1 MATTNTLPTSTF
13 SEWVSRGMGD
23 LHGAEPTEA
32 PKKRG
37 RGRPKGSPNKTK
49 ATPTEEVLVEKR
61 PRGRPKG
68 SKNKNKTKATPIEEV
83 LVEKRPRGRPKGSK
97 NKTQTQQQ
105 VAPSTQKRCGRCGGI
120 GHNRRT
126 CPCTKC

>member
-1 MATTNTLPTSTF
+1 MATTNTLPTTIF
-13 SEWVSRGMGD
+13 SEWVDRGMGD

-49 ATPTEEVLVEKR
+49 ATPTEEVLVD
-61 PRGRPKG
+61 
-68 SKNKNKTKATPIEEV
+68 N
-83 LVEKRPRGRPKGSK
+83 RPRGRPKGSK
-97 NKTQTQQQ
+97 NKTQES
-105 VAPSTQKRCGRCGGI
+105 PSTQKRCGRCGGI